1 MKRYIQFI
9 NMGIA
14 NCESLQEVE
23 EWNVGNAV
31 QKALDK
37 NSPKDDIYI
46 IGFRFLEKEG
56 EFITNKSGIYYLT
69 GVVVKEPVSDMEVF
83 QYCKERQLPVPSFPV
98 IKMKQPFLV
107 VYPFEKEDCVLHAE
121 QYITPGTKENRSVR
135 MEQLRK
141 NIIEYKEK
149 VVGELRET
157 ADALEA
163 DEFSLVSLTGE
174 PEENG
179 VRYLNICGDDGDFG
193 KHMKYLYACI
203 KELEKLQRDS

>member
-1 MKRYIQFI
+1 MKKYVHFI

-14 NCESLQEVE
+14 NCESIQEVE
-23 EWNVGNAV
+23 EWNVGSAV

-37 NSPKDDIYI
+37 NSPEDDIYI
-46 IGFRFLEKEG
+46 IGFRFLEKEE
-56 EFITNKSGIYYLT
+56 EFITKQSGVYYLT
-69 GVVVKEPVSDMEVF
+69 GVVVKEPASDMEVF

-107 VYPFEKEDCVLHAE
+107 VYPFEKEDCVLKAE
-121 QYITPGTKENRSVR
+121 QYVTPGTKENRNAR

-141 NIIEYKEK
+141 DIIQYKAR
-149 VVGELRET
+149 VVSELRET

-174 PEENG
+174 TEENG
-179 VRYLNICGDDGDFG
+179 VRYLNIYEDGGDFG

-203 KELEKLQRDS
+203 EELEQLQSDS

>member
-9 NMGIA
+9 NLGIA
-14 NCESLQEVE
+14 NCESMQEVE
-23 EWNVGNAV
+23 EWNVGSAV

-37 NSPKDDIYI
+37 NSPEDDIYI

-56 EFITNKSGIYYLT
+56 EFVTNKSGVYYLT
-69 GVVVKEPVSDMEVF
+69 GIVVKEPVADMEVF
-83 QYCKERQLPVPSFPV
+83 QYCKERHLTVPSFPV

-121 QYITPGTKENRSVR
+121 QYVTSGTEENRSIR
-135 MEQLRK
+135 LEQLRK

-174 PEENG
+174 AEENG
-179 VRYLNICGDDGDFG
+179 VRYLNICDDGGDFG
-193 KHMKYLYACI
+193 KHMKYLYACME
-203 KELEKLQRDS
+203 ELEKLQRDF

>member
-1 MKRYIQFI
+1 MKKYVQFI

-23 EWNVGNAV
+23 EWNVGSAV

-37 NSPKDDIYI
+37 NSPEKDIYI

-56 EFITNKSGIYYLT
+56 EVITKKTGVYYLT

-83 QYCKERQLPVPSFPV
+83 RYCKERQLPVPSFPV

-121 QYITPGTKENRSVR
+121 QYITPGTKENRNTR
-135 MEQLRK
+135 MEQLRN
-141 NIIEYKEK
+141 NIIEYKAK
-149 VVGELRET
+149 VVSELRET
-157 ADALEA
+157 ANALEA

-174 PEENG
+174 TEENG
-179 VRYLNICGDDGDFG
+179 VRYLNICEDGGDFG
-193 KHMKYLYACI
+193 KHMRYLYACME
-203 KELEKLQRDS
+203 ELDQLQRDS

>member
-1 MKRYIQFI
+1 MKKYVQFI

-14 NCESLQEVE
+14 NCESLEEVE
-23 EWNVGNAV
+23 EWNVGSAV

-37 NSPKDDIYI
+37 NSPEKDIYI

-56 EFITNKSGIYYLT
+56 EVITKKTGVYYLT

-83 QYCKERQLPVPSFPV
+83 RYCKERQLPVPSFPV
-98 IKMKQPFLV
+98 IKMKQPFLI

-121 QYITPGTKENRSVR
+121 QYITPGTKENRNTR
-135 MEQLRK
+135 MDQLRN
-141 NIIEYKEK
+141 NIIEYKAK
-149 VVGELRET
+149 VVNELREI

-174 PEENG
+174 TEENG
-179 VRYLNICGDDGDFG
+179 VRYLNICEDGGDFG
-193 KHMKYLYACI
+193 KHMKYLYACME
-203 KELEKLQRDS
+203 ELEQLQRDS